1 MFVFIANCSA
11 MCFTSIL
18 YLKLNT
24 NLFEGSDG
32 AGKSS
37 DRLLIILSSSI
48 SMYSLLRIWIWE
60 FIFIKSVNS
69 KGWPGENSFLDSTNL
84 SKKYRRL
91 GDNGLRKSFIFLLLM
106 VIKIVNR
113 LTPLPLPCSL
123 RGCTSGKPQ
132 LAHSK
137 RFAYGNFHFAGLDI
151 IPKFAK
157 RLVVFVIGSRFILV
171 EQLSL
176 NDFPFPLDERKHCF

>member
-132 LAHSK
+132 LA
-137 RFAYGNFHFAGLDI
+137 AI
-151 IPKFAK
+151 IIFWRLNPMWIFWDNKFFCVWK
-157 RLVVFVIGSRFILV
+157 SRVYL
-171 EQLSL
+171 L
-176 NDFPFPLDERKHCF
+176 